1 MKNYVVLKFGG
12 TSVSS
17 RARWETIAS
26 IVRSRIEANETP
38 FVVCSALSGVTNLLE
53 RLLVEAPSGT
63 HHETLATIEGRHR
76 DIAAELGV
84 PFELVSNEL
93 TELGR
98 LALGASLTNEVS
110 PRLRARASGMGEL
123 MSTRLGAA
131 FLESIGVESEW
142 MDARQHLKA
151 VALPNEPDAKHYL
164 SALCDYSADEEL
176 AAALKPRVAVVTQG
190 FIATHAHKPGETVL
204 LGRGGSDTSGAYFA
218 HKLGATRLE
227 IWTDVPGMYT
237 ANPREVASAR
247 LLKQLHYEEA
257 QELASMGAKVLHPR
271 CLAPVREAGI
281 PLHIKCT
288 ELPDV
293 EGTVI
298 SGDSPDFGAQVKAIS
313 SKGGVMLVS
322 MDTLGMWQQVGF
334 LADTFDCFKR
344 HGLSIDLVTTS
355 ESNVTVSLDPA
366 ANVLDPATSEA
377 LLSDLREFC
386 TARMIGP
393 CAAVSLVGHN
403 IRAILHQLGPALE
416 AFGEQRIYLVSQA
429 ASDLNLTFVVDEEH
443 ANKLVQRLHELLFH
457 DRVSDALLGPTW
469 NALFHPDGDS
479 DRLDDDVWWFSKRS
493 ELLELAQ
500 EGPAYVYDV
509 STIQRRAEELQG
521 LGLDRVFYAIKA
533 NPNPEVLK
541 TILDFGF
548 GLECVSPGELEHAK
562 AMGASERLFTPNF
575 APKEEYISGFE
586 SATYL
591 TLDNL
596 HPLRHWP
603 EVFAGRDI
611 LVRMDPGHGRGHHK
625 KVKTAGAQSKFGI
638 PPEQVEELA
647 DLVKRHDINVIGLHS
662 HVGSGITYAATW
674 SETAMFLAGVADR
687 LGSVRILNLGGGL
700 GVPEKLGDK
709 RLDLSEVKETIAA
722 FRQARPEFE
731 LWMEPGRYLV
741 AESGVLLGRVTQI
754 KEKEGG
760 RFFVGLDIGM
770 NSLIRPA
777 LYGAYHPI
785 VNLSK
790 VDGSPKIVADV
801 VGPICETGDVL
812 GHKRRLPVSE
822 EGDVFLIA
830 SAGAYGYVMGSQYNL
845 RKPAIERILR

>member
-1 MKNYVVLKFGG
+1 
-12 TSVSS
+12 
-17 RARWETIAS
+17 
-26 IVRSRIEANETP
+26 
-38 FVVCSALSGVTNLLE
+38 
-53 RLLVEAPSGT
+53 
-63 HHETLATIEGRHR
+63 
-76 DIAAELGV
+76 
-84 PFELVSNEL
+84 
-93 TELGR
+93 
-98 LALGASLTNEVS
+98 
-110 PRLRARASGMGEL
+110 
-123 MSTRLGAA
+123 
-131 FLESIGVESEW
+131 
-142 MDARQHLKA
+142 
-151 VALPNEPDAKHYL
+151 
-164 SALCDYSADEEL
+164 
-176 AAALKPRVAVVTQG
+176 
-190 FIATHAHKPGETVL
+190 
-204 LGRGGSDTSGAYFA
+204 
-218 HKLGATRLE
+218 
-227 IWTDVPGMYT
+227 
-237 ANPREVASAR
+237 
-247 LLKQLHYEEA
+247 
-257 QELASMGAKVLHPR
+257 
-271 CLAPVREAGI
+271 
-281 PLHIKCT
+281 
-288 ELPDV
+288 
-293 EGTVI
+293 
-298 SGDSPDFGAQVKAIS
+298 
-313 SKGGVMLVS
+313 
-322 MDTLGMWQQVGF
+322 
-334 LADTFDCFKR
+334 
-344 HGLSIDLVTTS
+344 
-355 ESNVTVSLDPA
+355 
-366 ANVLDPATSEA
+366 
-377 LLSDLREFC
+377 
-386 TARMIGP
+386 
-393 CAAVSLVGHN
+393 
-403 IRAILHQLGPALE
+403 
-416 AFGEQRIYLVSQA
+416 
-429 ASDLNLTFVVDEEH
+429 
-443 ANKLVQRLHELLFH
+443 
-457 DRVSDALLGPTW
+457 
-469 NALFHPDGDS
+469 
-479 DRLDDDVWWFSKRS
+479 
-493 ELLELAQ
+493 
-500 EGPAYVYDV
+500 
-509 STIQRRAEELQG
+509 
-521 LGLDRVFYAIKA
+521 
-533 NPNPEVLK
+533 
-541 TILDFGF
+541 
-548 GLECVSPGELEHAK
+548 
-562 AMGASERLFTPNF
+562 MGASERLFTPNF